1 MAFFIRER
9 PKTPTLSDAEGS
21 LIVWQKLMG
30 MTMRVLNP
38 SGVGQYKPLLQA
50 INSLEDKM
58 KALSDE
64 DLAASTE
71 TFRGRLAHN
80 ETLDDILPEAFA
92 VVREAS
98 RRVLGMRHYDVQ
110 LLGGIALHQGRVAE
124 MKTGEGKT
132 LVATLPVYLNA
143 LTGDGVHVVTVND
156 YLAQRDADW
165 MGKIYRFLGLSV
177 GVILEEMGSSDSEET
192 RLRQEAYRA
201 DITYATNSALVF
213 DYLRDN
219 LATDTS
225 EWVQRGQHFA
235 IVDEVDL
242 LLIDEVRTPL
252 IISGA
257 SQEDSS
263 QFVTVDRVIRQLKPK
278 DHYNVE
284 WRTRTA
290 SLTEEGWSIVED
302 KLNVGSLNHPDN
314 LKWYHAVYQSVLAH
328 GVYKK
333 DVDYI
338 VKGGEIQLID
348 EHTGRVSADKRM
360 SDGLHQ
366 AMEAKEKLRVRP
378 EDRTLARTSY
388 QSFFRLYN
396 KLSGMTGTAS
406 QEKDEFRRTYNMG
419 VSVIPTHRPIAR
431 KTFVDLVYVDLE
443 DKHKAIADVI
453 EHLQEQGRPV
463 LVGTVSVEESEQLA
477 RVLKRRTIQCQ
488 VLNAKNHE
496 REAQIVAQ
504 AGRLGAVTLS
514 TNMAGRGT
522 DILLGGDP
530 EKLALQR
537 AKPGTPQYKKLL
549 ANAKAECEEEQKAV
563 VEAGGLHV
571 IGTSLH
577 EVDRLD
583 DQLRG
588 RAGRQGDPG
597 SSQFMISL
605 DDMIYKH
612 YGEAEVEA
620 LMEAFDELPE
630 GEAIPN
636 KSVHSQLLELRKK
649 VAADH
654 AQERAETF
662 KYDLV
667 IEEQRRLIYQ
677 WRHDLLEASTS
688 SENAHEQAETLIDET
703 LHDLVVAAFEEQ
715 EDEDNQRLDMDDHLD
730 SLEDALSNLFGVE
743 VHLPDVL
750 QANQDPETVLLPE
763 AKQQVLALRQKR
775 LEMFGEEALLKV
787 ERKLLLQTID
797 QMWMNHLTNIEAL
810 EDRLQLMGYAELDP
824 YVLFRN
830 EVAPMFGRMLR
841 TLRQKTIAL
850 WFAVDLEVASPKGK
864 KSPDSNPSKRKRKKK
879 RG

>member
-1 MAFFIRER
+1 M
-9 PKTPTLSDAEGS
+9 
-21 LIVWQKLMG
+21 WQKLKG
-30 MTMRVLNP
+30 LTMRVLAP
-38 SGVGQYKPLLQA
+38 SGVGQYKPLLQT
-50 INSLEDKM
+50 INDLESRIQE
-58 KALSDE
+58 LSDE
-64 DLAASTE
+64 ELKASTDS
-71 TFRGRLAHN
+71 FRERLAEG

-92 VVREAS
+92 VVRETS
-98 RRVLGMRHYDVQ
+98 RRILGMRHYDVQ
-110 LLGGIALHQGRVAE
+110 VLGGIALHNGRVAE

-143 LTGDGVHVVTVND
+143 LAGNGVHVVTVND
-156 YLAQRDADW
+156 YLAQRDANW
-165 MGKIYRFLGLSV
+165 MGKIYKYLGLTV
-177 GVILEEMGSSDSEET
+177 GIILEEMGSTDKEET
-192 RLRQEAYRA
+192 QLRQEAYNA

-219 LATDTS
+219 LATDPKD
-225 EWVQRGQHFA
+225 WVQRGQHFA

-263 QFVTVDRVIRQLKPK
+263 QFATVDRVIRQLKEK
-278 DHYNVE
+278 EHYKVE

-290 SLTEEGWSIVED
+290 SLTEEGWSIVEE
-302 KLNVGSLNHPDN
+302 KLGYGSLNQPKN

-328 GVYKK
+328 GVYRK

-338 VKGGEIQLID
+338 VTKGEVQLID

-366 AMEAKEKLRVRP
+366 ALEAKEKLRVRP

-388 QSFFRLYN
+388 QSFFRLYP

-406 QEKDEFRRTYNMG
+406 KEKGEFQKTYNMG
-419 VSVIPTHRPIAR
+419 VTVIPTHRPIAR
-431 KTFVDLVYVDLE
+431 KTFIDLVYVDLE
-443 DKHKAIADVI
+443 DKHQAIADVI

-477 RVLKRRTIQCQ
+477 RVLKRRKIRCK
-488 VLNAKNHE
+488 VLNAKNHDK
-496 REAQIVAQ
+496 EAHIVAQ
-504 AGRLGAVTLS
+504 AGRLGAVTIS

-530 EKLALQR
+530 EKLALQKS
-537 AKPGTPQYKKLL
+537 KPGTPQYKKVL
-549 ANAKAECEEEQKAV
+549 AQARKECAKEHEAV

-577 EVDRLD
+577 EASRLD

-605 DDMIYKH
+605 DDIIYKH

-620 LMEAFDELPE
+620 MMEAYDEIPD
-630 GEAIPN
+630 GESIPD
-636 KSVHSQLLELRKK
+636 KSVHSQLMELRKK

-654 AQERAETF
+654 NQERAETF

-677 WRHDLLEASTS
+677 WRHDLLAAS
-688 SENAHEQAETLIDET
+688 EDNEDAHEQAETLIHDT
-703 LHDLVVAAFEEQ
+703 LHDLIVAAFEEQ
-715 EDEDNQRLDMDDHLD
+715 EDDDHQRLDIDDHLD
-730 SLEDALSNLFGVE
+730 SLEDGLSNLFGVAIE
-743 VHLPDVL
+743 LPETLQPNQEPESHLLPDVK
-750 QANQDPETVLLPE
+750 E
-763 AKQQVLALRQKR
+763 QVLALRKER
-775 LEMFGEEALLKV
+775 LEKFGEKPMLTV
-787 ERKLLLQTID
+787 ERQLLLETID

-830 EVAPMFGRMLR
+830 EVGPMFARMLR
-841 TLRQKTIAL
+841 LLRQRAIAL
-850 WFAVDLEVASPKGK
+850 WFAVSLAAVEPEDAPKT
-864 KSPDSNPSKRKRKKK
+864 NPSKRKRKRK